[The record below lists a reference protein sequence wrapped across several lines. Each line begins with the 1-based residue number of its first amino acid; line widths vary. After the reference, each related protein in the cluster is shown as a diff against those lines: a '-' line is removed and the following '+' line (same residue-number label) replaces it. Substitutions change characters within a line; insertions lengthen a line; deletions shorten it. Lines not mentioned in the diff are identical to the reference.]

1 MSRTQLWVDDEFFK
15 RLNKIKARRILN
27 GKKDTSWLK
36 LTKEMVNLPSF
47 NKLEEELL
55 TKEEY
60 LLKMDKKRIN
70 L

>member
-15 RLNKIKARRILN
+15 RLNNIKAKRILN

-47 NKLEEELL
+47 SKVEEELL
-55 TKEEY
+55 RKEEY
-60 LLKMDKKRIN
+60 LLKMDKKRISI
-70 L
+70 